1 MNDAS
6 KSPDHAEILRF
17 GGAGTVLLVSL
28 LAFVGLSPLLM
39 GGIVARIVGGMI
51 LVVIM
56 VAGTIAASSSRLHR
70 GISIALAAAG
80 IGLQAS
86 WLATGNTTALIALM
100 AVLACFCLVTAV
112 VILRHVLSFGPI
124 YADRVHAAL
133 SVYILLALFWAAA
146 YSVIELI
153 APGSF
158 SINVTAIQATTGF
171 EGTRLFASMVHLS
184 IATLTST
191 GFGDITPAAPFARSF
206 SQLEQLIGVFYIAV
220 LISRLVGLSPSPD
233 KS

>member
-1 MNDAS
+1 MTDTT
-6 KSPDHAEILRF
+6 KSPDHSEILRY
-17 GGAGTVLLVSL
+17 GGAGTVLLVAL
-28 LAFVGLSPLLM
+28 LSFVGLSPLLM
-39 GGIVARIVGGMI
+39 GGIVARIVGGTI
-51 LVVIM
+51 LSVIM

-70 GISIALAAAG
+70 GTSIALAAAG
-80 IGLQAS
+80 IALQAA
-86 WLATGNTTALIALM
+86 WLATGNTAALIALM
-100 AVLACFCLVTAV
+100 TVLACFCLMTAV

-146 YSVIELI
+146 YSLIELS

-158 SINVTAIQATTGF
+158 SINVAATQATSSF
-171 EGTRLFASMVHLS
+171 EGTHLFASMVHLS

-220 LISRLVGLSPSPD
+220 LISRLVGLYPAPD
-233 KS
+233 KP